1 MDMSFMSSFNST
13 QALLLV
19 AIGIGAF
26 FAVFGTFRAL
36 SGKSVAA
43 QRMSPTRG
51 IGSVSLPNASNVED
65 TAPTGL
71 GAALIPTDENER
83 REVAQALARAGFLG
97 RRAVLNYYLI
107 RIALG
112 FGLPLLFSAVLYL
125 SRSPDA
131 PSLDQIL
138 HEWNDISESNA
149 THRESSACIGFS
161 GPGYWLKSKIKK
173 RKQAIEEAFPNVLD
187 LLQVGVEA
195 GMGFDQAL
203 LKVAS
208 EIQSAAP
215 EIAEEMIVLLSE
227 IQAGRDR
234 DRALMRMARRIGID
248 EMNSFVNVV
257 MQSSRFGTSMS
268 DALTTYAE
276 EMRAT
281 RELKAEEK
289 ANKLPVQMSAVM
301 ALLMLPSLD
310 RACAGTDRDSI
321 LSCVWLNNPLILRNC
336 GRSVNNFRHI
346 LRELN
351 EPINNWWF

>member
-1 MDMSFMSSFNST
+1 MDMSFLSSFGST
-13 QALLLV
+13 QTFLLV

-26 FAVFGTFRAL
+26 IAVFGTFRAF

-43 QRMSPTRG
+43 QRMSPARG
-51 IGSVSLPNASNVED
+51 IGSVSLPSASNIED
-65 TAPTGL
+65 TEPTGL
-71 GAALIPTDENER
+71 EVALIPTDENER
-83 REVAQALARAGFLG
+83 REVAQALARAGYLG
-97 RRAVLNYYLI
+97 RHAVLNYYLL
-107 RIALG
+107 RLALG
-112 FGLPLLFSAVLYL
+112 LGLPLLFSAVLYL

-131 PSLDQIL
+131 PSWIKSYMSGMTTLKAMQHIA
-138 HEWNDISESNA
+138 II
-149 THRESSACIGFS
+149 CMIGFF
-161 GPGYWLKSKIKK
+161 GPGYWLKAKINK

-208 EIQSAAP
+208 EIQPAAP
-215 EIAEEMIVLLSE
+215 ELAEELIILLSE

-248 EMNSFVNVV
+248 EMTSFVNVV

-276 EMRAT
+276 EMRMT
-281 RELKAEEK
+281 REMKAEEK

-301 ALLMLPSLD
+301 ALLMLPSLIGLVL
-310 RACAGTDRDSI
+310 A
-321 LSCVWLNNPLILRNC
+321 
-336 GRSVNNFRHI
+336 
-346 LRELN
+346 
-351 EPINNWWF
+351 PIVIRYLVAFG